1 MRLRFSLNKKTIT
14 IPPIPPPCTFD
25 HQKLKYLQA
34 STLYK
39 QTTKILDD
47 FEEKDDLLNQL
58 INE

>member
-1 MRLRFSLNKKTIT
+1 MASLDKFSTLRQ
-14 IPPIPPPCTFD
+14 PPTCTFD